1 MKEYKSDEVNV
12 TVTAA
17 DKNDLPEDAELVVEP
32 IELSEK
38 TEKKVEE
45 AALKEK
51 RTVKKVHAYDI
62 HFELYG
68 EEIQPGASVQVSV
81 DVPGISAGQNAA
93 VFHVDDNNKVENMNG
108 DVDKKVMLYLR
119 QIIFQPTLLFSREV
133 QRLRQQLSIIMMIQP
148 LMRTEKRKRF
158 TPMMY

>member
-32 IELSEK
+32 VELSEK

-68 EEIQPGASVQVSV
+68 EEIP
-81 DVPGISAGQNAA
+81 AGRICTGFRRCTRNLGRP
-93 VFHVDDNNKVENMNG
+93 E
-108 DVDKKVMLYLR
+108 R
-119 QIIFQPTLLFSREV
+119 S
-133 QRLRQQLSIIMMIQP
+133 SIP
-148 LMRTEKRKRF
+148 C
-158 TPMMY
+158 

>member
-32 IELSEK
+32 VELSEK

-51 RTVKKVHAYDI
+51 RTVKRFMHMIFILNCMVRRSSRAH
-62 HFELYG
+62 LY
-68 EEIQPGASVQVSV
+68 
-81 DVPGISAGQNAA
+81 
-93 VFHVDDNNKVENMNG
+93 
-108 DVDKKVMLYLR
+108 
-119 QIIFQPTLLFSREV
+119 
-133 QRLRQQLSIIMMIQP
+133 
-148 LMRTEKRKRF
+148 RF
-158 TPMMY
+158 L

>member
-1 MKEYKSDEVNV
+1 MNV

-32 IELSEK
+32 VELSEK

-93 VFHVDDNNKVENMNG
+93 V
-108 DVDKKVMLYLR
+108 
-119 QIIFQPTLLFSREV
+119 LFIRDSSWSKN
-133 QRLRQQLSIIMMIQP
+133 QRL
-148 LMRTEKRKRF
+148 F
-158 TPMMY
+158 

>member
-32 IELSEK
+32 VELSEK

-62 HFELYG
+62 HLNCM
-68 EEIQPGASVQVSV
+68 VRR
-81 DVPGISAGQNAA
+81 SAGRICTGFCRCTRNLGRP
-93 VFHVDDNNKVENMNG
+93 E
-108 DVDKKVMLYLR
+108 R
-119 QIIFQPTLLFSREV
+119 S
-133 QRLRQQLSIIMMIQP
+133 SIP
-148 LMRTEKRKRF
+148 C
-158 TPMMY
+158 